1 MNQIK
6 TGLFIKEMRKAKNL
20 TQRELAEKLNIS
32 EKTVSKLET
41 GNGLPE
47 VSLMLPLCDLLGIS
61 VNELLSGEK
70 LSTAEYVRKAEEN
83 MVSLMTDKTRPKTKI
98 IIATISFILTFL
110 FVIATT
116 LYVGFTDMPTWF
128 KILIIALAYAMV
140 FAQIFMC
147 VLVAVSVEIFEC
159 SECGKQF
166 VPTLSAY
173 ILGPHTFTRRYLKC
187 PYCGKK
193 RWNKSNL
200 RK

>member
-6 TGLFIKEMRKAKNL
+6 TELFIKEMRKAKNL
-20 TQRELAEKLNIS
+20 TQRELAEKLIIS
-32 EKTVSKLET
+32 EKTVSKWET

-70 LSTAEYVRKAEEN
+70 LSNAEYVRKAEEN

-116 LYVGFTDMPTWF
+116 LYVGLP
-128 KILIIALAYAMV
+128 I
-140 FAQIFMC
+140 C
-147 VLVAVSVEIFEC
+147 R
-159 SECGKQF
+159 
-166 VPTLSAY
+166 
-173 ILGPHTFTRRYLKC
+173 LGLKF
-187 PYCGKK
+187 
-193 RWNKSNL
+193 
-200 RK
+200 

>member
-20 TQRELAEKLNIS
+20 TQRELAEKLIIS
-32 EKTVSKLET
+32 EKTVSKWET

-70 LSTAEYVRKAEEN
+70 LSNAEYVRKAEEN

-116 LYVGFTDMPTWF
+116 LYVGLP
-128 KILIIALAYAMV
+128 I
-140 FAQIFMC
+140 C
-147 VLVAVSVEIFEC
+147 R
-159 SECGKQF
+159 
-166 VPTLSAY
+166 
-173 ILGPHTFTRRYLKC
+173 LGLKF
-187 PYCGKK
+187 
-193 RWNKSNL
+193 
-200 RK
+200 